1 MSRYSWDVLRPPRR
15 RRIGTRTR
23 GTARAAVVWSCLVS
37 CLAGWT
43 LGSGGARADE
53 DDWQVAGRA
62 GLAGV
67 VADGRSPLGL
77 GVGGDLQYGLDDAW
91 SLHLSLSG
99 AGQRVDAD
107 TSHML
112 PGGTVWSY
120 AAFAGLGYTM
130 DVLRLLPT
138 FEAGLGVLGMGGAV
152 TSSRLAVGVQVGMG
166 ADYLLTP
173 RFSLGLELRN
183 HNEIEKEDGEMEWM
197 NSALFLGP
205 VAAYSTKACT
215 ITFTVLP
222 QLPALKTE
230 DNTTFE
236 VHDHEKLEA
245 RLHLSLHF

>member
-1 MSRYSWDVLRPPRR
+1 MSRYSSGVLRPPRR

-173 RFSLGLELRN
+173 RFSLGLTAQYVFAPFDLFSHVLAGDQTPQAFAFCTRATWILR
-183 HNEIEKEDGEMEWM
+183 
-197 NSALFLGP
+197 
-205 VAAYSTKACT
+205 
-215 ITFTVLP
+215 
-222 QLPALKTE
+222 
-230 DNTTFE
+230 
-236 VHDHEKLEA
+236 
-245 RLHLSLHF
+245 